1 MHKLRGGWR
10 CLARTWPTGWIAP
23 TSPRCVIGPSVG
35 LELMLGLRR
44 HCCVLSFGWLPG
56 PCWRELVNSND
67 LQEESCSRTRPLSC
81 CRPGPRCRRAA
92 RVVGAVGVETPW
104 RFRPLSSRL
113 VDATAALSRRRPPTP
128 RPPAAT
134 VATVAPAA
142 PSPPDPL
149 AEGGGTR
156 PPPPPPP

>member
-44 HCCVLSFGWLPG
+44 HCYVLSFGWLPG

-81 CRPGPRCRRAA
+81 CRPVRPCRRVA
-92 RVVGAVGVETPW
+92 RVVGAVGVETPS
-104 RFRPLSSRL
+104 RFRPLSSWL
-113 VDATAALSRRRPPTP
+113 VDATAATCRRRPVPP
-128 RPPAAT
+128 RPP
-134 VATVAPAA
+134 VAPVAPVAAVAGADGGTAGGA
-142 PSPPDPL
+142 PSMT
-149 AEGGGTR
+149 EHHRTY
-156 PPPPPPP
+156 